1 MTKCQYVILE
11 AISAIFSS
19 DRGEVCL
26 HINDNPHD
34 MAPPAFM
41 HARSKQATSTKLS
54 LGIEQTTSS
63 T

>member
-41 HARSKQATSTKLS
+41 HARSKQAIFNKT
-54 LGIEQTTSS
+54 
-63 T
+63 